1 MLRNAEKLNML
12 ECGRLLLLRHSNWRT
27 CSECNRSRILL
38 TLTFTTLLQPMC
50 LFPGWTRNHFWRY
63 RYWQCGQWRC
73 FKWFGTHP
81 AVAAPIPP
89 LWCRWIVYL
98 LCLAAV
104 SPHVLTIVWL
114 TCLRKGPI
122 DRVAF
127 PAANATVSPFQQLGQ
142 YIMILGQKIDS
153 AQELKD
159 TLHKSCLYHCLFIC
173 VSWFFCFFLARRS
186 WTSTLQHMEK
196 QKSYL
201 VLLECMMLDI
211 FVFHALA
218 TVTSRLA
225 DGMGTPLHKLQTVY
239 TQMVNMQGEAMAE
252 APTRPCLW
260 TLIAWPCFL
269 AISQFKYLFSSC
281 LRKCVTRE
289 KMDALSKHY
298 VTCTKE
304 DTMMNVWLVRAKCDP
319 YWSMFVKI
327 AF

>member
-1 MLRNAEKLNML
+1 MQRN
-12 ECGRLLLLRHSNWRT
+12 ST
-27 CSECNRSRILL
+27 CSSAGDCFFFGIPTEGHVQSAIDLEYFWL
-38 TLTFTTLLQPMC
+38 WLLQPC
-50 LFPGWTRNHFWRY
+50 CNPCVYF
-63 RYWQCGQWRC
+63 QDEQ
-73 FKWFGTHP
+73 GTIFDDIDTGSVVNGDASNGSAPNP

-218 TVTSRLA
+218 IVTSRLA